1 LKSPLINKYSSKAIE
16 FQENQKQTNGL
27 YVVLALSSYLFAFLV
42 TLLLALLPEIA
53 ALKFFYLTVASL
65 VICGASSAVYTAE
78 VLNFAS
84 RLPPAIGVKPYVS
97 GQALAGVITSV
108 VKICLIFEDK
118 DHDDRASDCTLKEI
132 DYSALVFFSFGSLMI
147 LCSMV
152 SFYLLNKLP
161 ITKFYEERQLFLNK
175 TKSHQA
181 LDEVFHNRDTQNYSN
196 FDSEERETYFHFD
209 DGIMNPKEQYLIDVG
224 NEDVF
229 VMNSKRP
236 EMENQ
241 GKREKVDAASCNDK
255 KWEQISVPALTCF
268 VVLFVTLSIF
278 PSWTYQIQ
286 RLQWGKEH
294 QSPPSGR
301 EQESMRDDFFFA
313 ELFFTF
319 TLFDLIGRITSDMVS
334 LDWACNSVRKLLTAS
349 YLRATLFV
357 PLFLLCNHRRYND
370 GGMPALF
377 LSNWVPVLLTAL
389 FAYSNG
395 LLLSLTMMAWPSTMP
410 KSSRNEGAAILSFA
424 CSLGLLLGS
433 VFSFLLVKVA
443 TGT

>member
-1 LKSPLINKYSSKAIE
+1 
-16 FQENQKQTNGL
+16 
-27 YVVLALSSYLFAFLV
+27 
-42 TLLLALLPEIA
+42 
-53 ALKFFYLTVASL
+53 
-65 VICGASSAVYTAE
+65 
-78 VLNFAS
+78 
-84 RLPPAIGVKPYVS
+84 
-97 GQALAGVITSV
+97 
-108 VKICLIFEDK
+108 
-118 DHDDRASDCTLKEI
+118 
-132 DYSALVFFSFGSLMI
+132 
-147 LCSMV
+147 MV